1 MSKQIIQGSLFN
13 QCYNKFKMKPEVKV
27 KIASWLLDPDHPQ
40 RLEKMPLETLEEE
53 LERQGLKKIFYELE
67 LPLVEILKNMRKIGI
82 RVDLSILEKLGK
94 ELSKEI
100 AALEKTIYREVGRPL
115 NLNSPKQ
122 LSEVLYEKLKIDPAG
137 VPRTKT
143 GLRSTD
149 AESLSLIQ
157 SRHSIVPLILNY
169 RELFKIKST
178 YVEPLRALADKNS
191 RVHTTF
197 LQTGTATGR
206 LSSQNPNLQNI
217 PIMSEWGKKLRRAF
231 IAEKNYS
238 LVSFDYSQI
247 ELRILASV
255 AGDPKMI
262 EAFNQDLDIHVLTAA
277 NVYNVDIQK
286 VTPEM
291 RRLAKTLNFGVIY
304 GMGPEAF
311 ARSSGLSREEA
322 QTFIAEYFRDFRE
335 IKRWQE
341 KVINQARQT
350 GYVENLNGR
359 RRLLENINSS
369 NRRLAAG
376 AERMAINMPIQGLAA
391 DIIKIAMIRVAE
403 LFQKEKWRLSK
414 ARMLLSI
421 HDELL
426 FEIADDILKKAM
438 SLIQKEMESTFPLKV
453 FLKVESTYGKNWAE
467 L

>member
-1 MSKQIIQGSLFN
+1 M
-13 QCYNKFKMKPEVKV
+13 
-27 KIASWLLDPDHPQ
+27 
-40 RLEKMPLETLEEE
+40 
-53 LERQGLKKIFYELE
+53 
-67 LPLVEILKNMRKIGI
+67 
-82 RVDLSILEKLGK
+82 
-94 ELSKEI
+94 
-100 AALEKTIYREVGRPL
+100 
-115 NLNSPKQ
+115 
-122 LSEVLYEKLKIDPAG
+122 
-137 VPRTKT
+137 
-143 GLRSTD
+143 
-149 AESLSLIQ
+149 
-157 SRHSIVPLILNY
+157 
-169 RELFKIKST
+169 
-178 YVEPLRALADKNS
+178 
-191 RVHTTF
+191 
-197 LQTGTATGR
+197 
-206 LSSQNPNLQNI
+206 
-217 PIMSEWGKKLRRAF
+217 
-231 IAEKNYS
+231 
-238 LVSFDYSQI
+238 
-247 ELRILASV
+247 
-255 AGDPKMI
+255 
-262 EAFNQDLDIHVLTAA
+262 
-277 NVYNVDIQK
+277 
-286 VTPEM
+286 
-291 RRLAKTLNFGVIY
+291 
-304 GMGPEAF
+304 
-311 ARSSGLSREEA
+311 SREEA

-341 KVINQARQT
+341 KIIGQARQT